1 MTINTLSSHI
11 IQSCAAE
18 ICKLDIWLALHSDNL
33 NYLVALHASEN
44 VEIWDLTYV
53 EHILIYC
60 NLHWYD
66 SFSCYN
72 PQYLQVE
79 HHQKILHHGI
89 VPGSTPTPP
98 PIEYQQLQIQ
108 YIFSRVLPILT
119 WIAKFVVRVFALTF
133 REGFLSARALTKYK
147 LYCTIHKILDGF
159 DINKEEIGYEW
170 WKVLQNDVFVWCIS
184 IYTFNYI
191 FLVN

>member
-1 MTINTLSSHI
+1 MNIKFIYKIQNITAASWWSPILTSSSTWVYVWTGASSTSKYLIWINEWLSNC
-11 IQSCAAE
+11 QNTKQK
-18 ICKLDIWLALHSDNL
+18 ICHSFGSFVVLNNL
-33 NYLVALHASEN
+33 NN
-44 VEIWDLTYV
+44 
-53 EHILIYC
+53 LI
-60 NLHWYD
+60 
-66 SFSCYN
+66 
-72 PQYLQVE
+72 
-79 HHQKILHHGI
+79 
-89 VPGSTPTPP
+89 
-98 PIEYQQLQIQ
+98 
-108 YIFSRVLPILT
+108 RVLPILT

>member
-1 MTINTLSSHI
+1 MFHCSQDNVRKPLFARSVNMNTRFLLSLPWI
-11 IQSCAAE
+11 
-18 ICKLDIWLALHSDNL
+18 
-33 NYLVALHASEN
+33 EN
-44 VEIWDLTYV
+44 SIST
-53 EHILIYC
+53 LI
-60 NLHWYD
+60 
-66 SFSCYN
+66 FR
-72 PQYLQVE
+72 
-79 HHQKILHHGI
+79 GI
-89 VPGSTPTPP
+89 VTIYFLLLEG
-98 PIEYQQLQIQ
+98 ILNIFCIWFANAFKAVVKW
-108 YIFSRVLPILT
+108 IFSRVLPILT